1 MRGALLPEFSYV
13 LFSALQGHWH
23 RYPHM
28 ELCLDVCTML
38 YLEDGEMLCTRKSK
52 TTANTIP
59 VMFQGLIPTCYTSVA
74 MLGEESII

>member
-1 MRGALLPEFSYV
+1 
-13 LFSALQGHWH
+13 
-23 RYPHM
+23 M

-38 YLEDGEMLCTRKSK
+38 YLEDGAMLCTRKSK

-59 VMFQGLIPTCYTSVA
+59 VMFQGLIPTSYTSVA